1 MQLVKTP
8 TAVENTNCGGIY
20 PIFANAPSGT
30 VIVKN

>member
-1 MQLVKTP
+1 MQLMKTP
-8 TAVENTNCGGIY
+8 TAAENNNWGGIY